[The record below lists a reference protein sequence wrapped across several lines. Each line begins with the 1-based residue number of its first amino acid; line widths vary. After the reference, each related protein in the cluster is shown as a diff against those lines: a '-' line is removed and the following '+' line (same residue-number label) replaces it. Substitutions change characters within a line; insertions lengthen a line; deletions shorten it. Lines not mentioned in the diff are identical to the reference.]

1 MSDMVRIIDRVSE
14 LCAESTH
21 DDIANAIIAV
31 DFLKAGGKEIAEQL
45 KAKMIEWL
53 TAHGGEVTIGP
64 VRHYLGHPKK
74 YKVRNI
80 KESLDVLM
88 QLSGGDLEKFSGY
101 FASSPLKHGFIRDEM
116 AAEGC
121 PEKFELIFEVVED
134 VTWEEGKPKRG
145 PNQLMRSDDR
155 FNT

>member
-1 MSDMVRIIDRVSE
+1 MSDIVRITDSISGLSVQS
-14 LCAESTH
+14 SH

-31 DFLKAGGKEIAEQL
+31 DFLRSGAKEVADQL

-80 KESLDVLM
+80 KEALDILM
-88 QLSGGDLEKFSGY
+88 QLSGGDLEKFSAY
-101 FASSPLKHGFIRDEM
+101 FASSLLKHGFIRDEM
-116 AAEGC
+116 NAEGC
-121 PEKFELIFEVVED
+121 PEKFESVFEMIED
-134 VTWEEGKPKRG
+134 VTWEEGKPKRTK
-145 PNQLMRSDDR
+145 QLMRSDDR